1 MTRVDQRQ
9 VLEAFS
15 RDYTR
20 EVHDL
25 SATDL
30 GRFPH
35 VVFQQLYNR
44 LQWEVVV
51 APADDEQAG
60 AGAGRAGRLLAT
72 RRERALARRSAATV
86 PLWLHAVTSLR
97 ESAGS

>member
-1 MTRVDQRQ
+1 MTRADQRQ

-15 RDYTR
+15 RDCAR
-20 EVHDL
+20 ELHSL
-25 SATDL
+25 LTTGL
-30 GRFPH
+30 RPFPQ
-35 VVFQQLYNR
+35 VVSQQLRDR

-51 APADDEQAG
+51 APADDDQAG
-60 AGAGRAGRLLAT
+60 TATSRAGRLLAT

-86 PLWLHAVTSLR
+86 PLWLHAVTPLR